1 MMIVSPLLASIMRSC
16 VILDTV
22 TRPDGFGGYDEVY
35 TDGAEIMAAI
45 TLKSSTEAQIAYQTG
60 IKRLYVVVTEDA
72 VKLKQGM
79 RIRRVQDNLTL
90 RITSNASDF
99 TAPQMAGVKMAQV
112 TAEAI
117 EA

>member
-1 MMIVSPLLASIMRSC
+1 MINSPLLSSVMRPC
-16 VILDTV
+16 RILDTV
-22 TRPDGFGGYDEVY
+22 TRPDGFGGYDEAY
-35 TDGAEIMAAI
+35 TEGAEIMAAI

-60 IKRLYVVVTEDA
+60 IKRLYVVVTEEA

-79 RIRRVQDNLTL
+79 RIRRVQDGLTL

-99 TAPQMAGVKMAQV
+99 TAPQMAGIRMAQV

-117 EA
+117 EP